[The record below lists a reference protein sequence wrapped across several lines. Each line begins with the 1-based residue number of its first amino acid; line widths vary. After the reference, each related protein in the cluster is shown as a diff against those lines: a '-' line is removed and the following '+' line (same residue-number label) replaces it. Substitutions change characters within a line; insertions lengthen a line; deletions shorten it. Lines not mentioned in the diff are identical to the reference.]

1 MSSLPIDINIFQT
14 LHSVTLCS
22 GSPLDKFN
30 LFISN
35 NSIHIWILII
45 LFTSLV
51 QGKRGIYSFCICLAG
66 FFIAWYLTDEYLK
79 PLFNVPRPFL
89 VIKESCVYGFK
100 PTSGSFPSGHMI
112 TSSTMASLIYLF
124 NRKNWLLNIIS
135 IAFALYVGYTRIYL
149 GVHFPS
155 DIMAGA
161 LFGALIATIWF
172 YSTEYGRKNYD
183 TLS

>member
-1 MSSLPIDINIFQT
+1 
-14 LHSVTLCS
+14 
-22 GSPLDKFN
+22 
-30 LFISN
+30 
-35 NSIHIWILII
+35 
-45 LFTSLV
+45 
-51 QGKRGIYSFCICLAG
+51 
-66 FFIAWYLTDEYLK
+66 
-79 PLFNVPRPFL
+79 
-89 VIKESCVYGFK
+89 
-100 PTSGSFPSGHMI
+100 
-112 TSSTMASLIYLF
+112 MASLIYLF

-135 IAFALYVGYTRIYL
+135 IAFALYVGYTRIYI